1 MAQLYG
7 RNGKTNDWKPLNCK
21 QDADGNW
28 QLCVDTEL
36 SVDNLTLEINNIKA
50 GSEDQT
56 AANSR
61 YLKTKADGT
70 VYVEGVVTVN
80 KGNPVVYTGDAMLV
94 AATVTFASAAKHI
107 QVENMDGVKVIYI
120 SFDSGT
126 KWRTMQPGY
135 ILDIDCDSVASI
147 DIKADADTA
156 PYEILTLE

>member
-36 SVDNLTLEINNIKA
+36 SVDHLSLTINNVKV
-50 GSEDQT
+50 GSTDQT
-56 AANSR
+56 EANAR
-61 YLKTKADGT
+61 WLRTKADGT
-70 VYVEGVVTVN
+70 VYVEGTITVN
-80 KGNPVVYTGDAMLV
+80 KGNPVVYTGNAMLV
-94 AATVTFASAAKHI
+94 AATVIFASAVKHI
-107 QVENMDGVKVIYI
+107 QLENMDGVKVIYI

-135 ILDIDCDSVASI
+135 IIDIDCDSVATI

-156 PYEILTLE
+156 PYEMLVNE